1 MMLRQGLITTEKQ
14 SGQARGS
21 AGRGDL
27 LFPLVGFDAVGINQ
41 SDFSEWGHQVQY
53 MRTIHQNTLAVSAWL
68 GEAEDD
74 THLAMQLIEEIRVE
88 DFGEKNGSDE
98 RLEDVSRKVDIDFDS
113 NSWKALLKFSFI
125 LTGSTLG
132 LFKK

>member
-14 SGQARGS
+14 SWQARGS

-53 MRTIHQNTLAVSAWL
+53 MRTIYQNALAVSAWL

-74 THLAMQLIEEIRVE
+74 IHLAMQLIEEIGVE
-88 DFGEKNGSDE
+88 DFSEKNDSDE
-98 RLEDVSRKVDIDFDS
+98 RLEDVSRKVDIYFDS
-113 NSWKALLKFSFI
+113 NSWKALLK
-125 LTGSTLG
+125 LLAHPY
-132 LFKK
+132 